1 MKRGERVEVE
11 EIIKL
16 KSMLKIP
23 SEISRLEYEL
33 KHVSKNYFQEHS
45 LIGGMMK
52 DEFLN
57 YTSPIDPFT
66 ATACIISEENTLKN
80 KIKRYRERFRLF
92 ADEFT
97 TEELNT
103 LKRAINANESH
114 PIIEVAVEW
123 LKEVEFYIT
132 TRAESLGEQWI
143 NNEKPTKANKNDTVQ
158 SDSTQIGIA
167 EFNALEEEFE
177 RMVSEWK

>member
-1 MKRGERVEVE
+1 MPLIFIKRDIKRYFE
-11 EIIKL
+11 EEGL
-16 KSMLKIP
+16 KQHLP
-23 SEISRLEYEL
+23 YGFGNEIVIRLT
-33 KHVSKNYFQEHS
+33 KTT
-45 LIGGMMK
+45 GGK
-52 DEFLN
+52 
-57 YTSPIDPFT
+57 Y
-66 ATACIISEENTLKN
+66 TLKN
-80 KIKRYRERFRLF
+80 QIKRYRERFRLF

-132 TRAESLGEQWI
+132 TRAETVGEPRT
-143 NNEKPTKANKNDTVQ
+143 NHEKTYQNDTVK
-158 SDSTQIGIA
+158 SDSTQIGIE

>member
-1 MKRGERVEVE
+1 M
-11 EIIKL
+11 
-16 KSMLKIP
+16 
-23 SEISRLEYEL
+23 
-33 KHVSKNYFQEHS
+33 
-45 LIGGMMK
+45 
-52 DEFLN
+52 
-57 YTSPIDPFT
+57 
-66 ATACIISEENTLKN
+66 
-80 KIKRYRERFRLF
+80 F

-132 TRAESLGEQWI
+132 TRAETVGEPRT
-143 NNEKPTKANKNDTVQ
+143 NHEKTYQNDTVK
-158 SDSTQIGIA
+158 SDSTQIGIE